1 MGAVAAVDAL
11 HKVVTARVGAVL
23 DQVQTGAVQRDGVQ
37 AGQDAD
43 VAHAGVLGHGAAVT
57 VDGQVL
63 HHGHVGNLAGKVVGH
78 GAGGVGHGLQEG
90 ILRADVLPQH
100 GLILDLAA
108 GVDVG
113 LAGAGST
120 ADGQLLQCAAVT
132 AHGVA
137 LKVDQNQHAVVV
149 FDALTQ
155 QVLAQDLAIL
165 HGPDNVRSFGIHDV
179 NVEQVAPAVLFHQ
192 LYVLGGL
199 VAGAAVSS
207 VALDH
212 GAVDGVDDRLHELG
226 TQEVLVAILA
236 AVDFNG
242 HLAGQFHA
250 QLAVHLQHGLRGD
263 LLGEIDSRLCHKR
276 FPPLKYI
283 ISIETAEAV
292 PNRNQLATHHRAK
305 FPRPGRRRQCALRTA
320 APPGRR
326 YRR

>member
-1 MGAVAAVDAL
+1 M
-11 HKVVTARVGAVL
+11 
-23 DQVQTGAVQRDGVQ
+23 
-37 AGQDAD
+37 
-43 VAHAGVLGHGAAVT
+43 
-57 VDGQVL
+57 
-63 HHGHVGNLAGKVVGH
+63 
-78 GAGGVGHGLQEG
+78 
-90 ILRADVLPQH
+90 
-100 GLILDLAA
+100 
-108 GVDVG
+108 
-113 LAGAGST
+113 
-120 ADGQLLQCAAVT
+120 
-132 AHGVA
+132 
-137 LKVDQNQHAVVV
+137 DQNQHAVVV
-149 FDALTQ
+149 FDVLAQ

-179 NVEQVAPAVLFHQ
+179 NVEQVAPAVFFHQ

-199 VAGAAVSS
+199 VAGAAVCGI
-207 VALDH
+207 ALDH

-276 FPPLKYI
+276 FPPLNYI

-292 PNRNQLATHHRAK
+292 PNCNRTATHHRAK